1 MKKSQR
7 FSTLADL
14 AKSKEQAAAI
24 ALGTSN
30 RIYSENIEKL
40 QSLKIYR
47 EEYLKR
53 FAENGQQGM
62 GVVAMQTYKDFINGL
77 DQAIQDQQV
86 KIVEAE
92 QQCLASRKIWQHV
105 HTKTKIMDT
114 TVSRFKQ
121 QERYHEE
128 RREQKEMDDR
138 PLRHKIDS
146 DH

>member
-7 FSTLADL
+7 FSTLAEL

-30 RIYSENIEKL
+30 RVYAENIEKL

-62 GVVAMQTYKDFINGL
+62 AVSAMQTYKSFINGL
-77 DQAIQDQQV
+77 DQAIKDQQV
-86 KIVEAE
+86 KIAEAE
-92 QQCLASRKIWQHV
+92 QQCQASKKIWQHV

-114 TVSRFKQ
+114 TVERFAQ
-121 QERYHEE
+121 QERYHDE

-138 PLRHKIDS
+138 PHQSKIDI